1 MFQRLACLL
10 GCCLLAWCPAAMAQT
25 HFITDTIQVTL
36 RSGPAMDRKIIAL
49 LDSGQPLE
57 IMEKGDEWSQIR
69 LPSGREGW
77 VLTRLIQTDTPLKTQ
92 LAALQERYDA
102 LLDQSG
108 MPSAEMKK
116 LENDKA
122 ALSKQLAQARQELS
136 GLTEAKRQLEAALAD
151 ADAIQT
157 HRNRLVKELAE
168 SRGQAAGLTR
178 EITAARSKRNIW
190 WFLSGAG
197 VLVLGLLIGLSM
209 RSRRKRSSYY

>member
-1 MFQRLACLL
+1 
-10 GCCLLAWCPAAMAQT
+10 MAQT

-168 SRGQAAGLTR
+168 SRGQVAGLTR